1 MASLRTEL
9 AADDADGKVLAA
21 PQMSATHSSENR
33 SVSHGRR
40 TQSLSEGHHHSSAA
54 PSSSAAGAVA
64 GSGSGPAG
72 VGAAAQ
78 MGGEGA
84 LGSAATAAGE
94 VTASGAAGLTRRNN
108 TVSTASSSRL
118 VRLERNRARLALQG
132 VGLSEEDQEFYVPP
146 SPVHGGPYAI
156 WSDVGHGNSTPA
168 NASAA
173 VNAQAAWSRIQEEEQ
188 YSQLPDQ
195 PSPSTAANI
204 PAQASISRVVP
215 PSEPKRSSFVVVR
228 GGKGDAALTERRA
241 RERIASAP
249 GGDSALYPSPIGSVF
264 QTSPQQ
270 QVSSP
275 PPNADQP
282 LRHKN
287 SLKPFLEQERA
298 QQGGAEVEE
307 DWEKGLLA
315 ERRSGA
321 EGPALDADSRRT
333 PERNI
338 QEGTPPPLSG
348 TFPSQLASPYALS
361 GSTSP
366 RAAQPQRGQTIDPWL
381 PPVSANPAIST
392 FGQAADEPLRRHQSL
407 KSFRAPRHREAS
419 IEQTLSS
426 SPASAGGWP
435 EHIAAVGAEDD
446 FQAAAAGQPA
456 RQMGSHLTV
465 ANANNIGGFASRTRS
480 GTSPAPLALQ
490 HSNSLGHSSS
500 SSAFADSLGPV
511 RLSHSNSLSAAYPSS
526 SSSGSTTLH
535 HSNSLGSRSDSGTTT
550 GGGGETRTRVLSPV
564 VSAFGGAK
572 SPWSLTEAE
581 TQQLGLNSSYG
592 SGSAESG
599 GISRDSSGSSHGSRA
614 GPAQSAQQLSHEA
627 LAQNAHAAEVRRLED
642 ALGAMQVGNF
652 APPTASFTQ
661 FERNSPSPGAGSGAR
676 RLAPLMT
683 SAEALSMN
691 GSSMAGLLGRHGP
704 ASAAAFVPPIGH
716 SHAHFAPHTL
726 DGISEYSVSTA
737 SSSPPMPQQQ
747 QFQSA
752 STSFASAMPAIAPAT
767 PGGFAGG
774 YEAPTAARNHLTA
787 VPGSI
792 NAADWT
798 RQKEFLLGGATPTAG
813 NVPTGVPYPAAS
825 LPMQMSSD
833 PQIATIQQLQMQQQ
847 QQQIAS
853 LQNQMAQ
860 ALSAMDAMR
869 AQGAVLPANFDLANA
884 ARLSGPSGLPQS
896 QGGSQAQQ
904 QQVPET
910 PVDVNSLAQTKGYN
924 PAVFDLNPP
933 QARFFVIKSY
943 TEEDVHK
950 SLKYEIWASTDLG
963 NKRLDRA
970 FRESADKGPIYL
982 FFSVNASGHFAGVAQ
997 MQTPVDYSMSSNVWA
1012 SDKWKG
1018 VLKVRWIYIKDVPL
1032 SALRH
1037 IRLSNTPE
1045 NKPVTSSRDTQEV
1058 PYEAGLEVLRI
1069 IANYQS
1075 RTSLLQDYAWYEA
1088 QFRRNQQHAQAG
1100 AGVDAQVQPGE
1111 PIPPQP
1117 APHYGNTTSPSPGPP
1132 QDATHKAPRQQQQ
1145 AGQAQGQQGG
1155 RRFWNRGAGG
1165 GPMANPASAQQNGM
1179 SRNSPG
1185 LPQAQQQ
1192 PYGQAQYQP
1201 YQHPGLPPMPSGPPP
1216 QGYYPGHLPQHHQQQ
1231 QHNGGPY

>member
-1 MASLRTEL
+1 MTALQARL
-9 AADDADGKVLAA
+9 GPADSTGPQDGALAA
-21 PQMSATHSSENR
+21 PHMSATSSSGSR

-40 TQSLSEGHHHSSAA
+40 TQSLSEGHHSA
-54 PSSSAAGAVA
+54 PSSSAAAPAGGVQASAAGAQGA
-64 GSGSGPAG
+64 GGDGANAAGPA
-72 VGAAAQ
+72 A
-78 MGGEGA
+78 
-84 LGSAATAAGE
+84 E
-94 VTASGAAGLTRRNN
+94 VTTSGAAGLTRRNN

-146 SPVHGGPYAI
+146 SPVHGGPYAV
-156 WSDVGHGNSTPA
+156 WSDVGHGEAAPA
-168 NASAA
+168 TMSAA

-188 YSQLPDQ
+188 STQSPDH
-195 PSPSTAANI
+195 PVPSTTQQSAA
-204 PAQASISRVVP
+204 ARVL
-215 PSEPKRSSFVVVR
+215 PSAEPKRSSFVVVR
-228 GGKGDAALTERRA
+228 GAKGDAALTERRA

-249 GGDSALYPSPIGSVF
+249 GSDSSPYPSPIGSAYPV
-264 QTSPQQ
+264 SPQQ
-270 QVSSP
+270 MPSAPSTHDDP
-275 PPNADQP
+275 P

-298 QQGGAEVEE
+298 QRGGAEVEE

-333 PERNI
+333 PE
-338 QEGTPPPLSG
+338 QSLETPPLSG
-348 TFPSQLASPYALS
+348 SFPAQLASPYGLT

-366 RAAQPQRGQTIDPWL
+366 RASQPQRGQTIDPWL
-381 PPVSANPAIST
+381 PSAAAAATANVSMYST
-392 FGQAADEPLRRHQSL
+392 DEPLRRHQSL
-407 KSFRAPRHREAS
+407 KSFRSPRHREAS

-435 EHIAAVGAEDD
+435 EHIAVSDHD
-446 FQAAAAGQPA
+446 FQVAGGVQST

-465 ANANNIGGFASRTRS
+465 ANAGSVGGFGSRTRS

-500 SSAFADSLGPV
+500 SAFADSLGPV
-511 RLSHSNSLSAAYPSS
+511 RLSHSNSLSAAYPTSS
-526 SSSGSTTLH
+526 HSGGSTTLH
-535 HSNSLGSRSDSGTTT
+535 HSNSLGSRSD
-550 GGGGETRTRVLSPV
+550 GGSVGGEARARALSPV

-581 TQQLGLNSSYG
+581 TQQLGLNSPYG
-592 SGSAESG
+592 VAEPSG
-599 GISRDSSGSSHGSRA
+599 GVSRDSSGSSHGSRA
-614 GPAQSAQQLSHEA
+614 GPAQTVPQYSHEA
-627 LAQNAHAAEVRRLED
+627 LAHTTHAAEVRRLED
-642 ALGAMQVGNF
+642 ALGAMQVGNV

-661 FERNSPSPGAGSGAR
+661 FERNTPSPGAGSVAR

-683 SAEALSMN
+683 SAEALNMRDSSS
-691 GSSMAGLLGRHGP
+691 SSMAGMLGRHGP

-726 DGISEYSVSTA
+726 DGISEYSVSTG
-737 SSSPPMPQQQ
+737 SSSPPPPQQQ
-747 QFQSA
+747 QHFQPVAA
-752 STSFASAMPAIAPAT
+752 SLANAASVAAT
-767 PGGFAGG
+767 GGYGGGGGFD
-774 YEAPTAARNHLTA
+774 AALPRSHLTS

-792 NAADWT
+792 TANDWT
-798 RQKEFLLGGATPTAG
+798 RQKEFLLGGATPTAAK
-813 NVPTGVPYPAAS
+813 VPAGMPYPAAS
-825 LPMQMSSD
+825 VPPPPQVLSSD
-833 PQIATIQQLQMQQQ
+833 PQMAAMQQLQMKQQ

-853 LQNQMAQ
+853 LQSQMAQ

-884 ARLSGPSGLPQS
+884 ARLSGPGLPHAPQ
-896 QGGSQAQQ
+896 QAVSGAQ

-910 PVDVNSLAQTKGYN
+910 PIDVNSLAQTKGYN

-1088 QFRRNQQHAQAG
+1088 QFRRNQEHAQAG
-1100 AGVDAQVQPGE
+1100 AGVDAQAVHAGE

-1117 APHYGNTTSPSPGPP
+1117 APHYGSTASPSPGPP
-1132 QDATHKAPRQQQQ
+1132 QDSTHKAPRQQQQ
-1145 AGQAQGQQGG
+1145 QQQQHSSQPQGQQGG

-1165 GPMANPASAQQNGM
+1165 GPMASHGPPSNGAA
-1179 SRNSPG
+1179 RTSPG
-1185 LPQAQQQ
+1185 LPGLPPPHQQPAYSQVQYQQQYQQQ
-1192 PYGQAQYQP
+1192 PQQ
-1201 YQHPGLPPMPSGPPP
+1201 QHLPSQGVPPSH
-1216 QGYYPGHLPQHHQQQ
+1216 QGYYPGLHLHQQ
-1231 QHNGGPY
+1231 NNDGGGLH